1 MAEKKKDMGYRA
13 PADTTPLLDLLGG
26 SKLLLKKFQGALGL
40 HLAESSRNR
49 NTSVEQLHHFSGSMV
64 VHYTVCSNCS
74 GCMLTKLV
82 TAWSSVTKV
91 SDHWLGQQL

>member
-1 MAEKKKDMGYRA
+1 MAKKKKVMGYRA

-40 HLAESSRNR
+40 RLAESSRNR

-64 VHYTVCSNCS
+64 SHSCITPCAQ
-74 GCMLTKLV
+74 TALV
-82 TAWSSVTKV
+82 ACLLNQSL
-91 SDHWLGQQL
+91 HGLQ